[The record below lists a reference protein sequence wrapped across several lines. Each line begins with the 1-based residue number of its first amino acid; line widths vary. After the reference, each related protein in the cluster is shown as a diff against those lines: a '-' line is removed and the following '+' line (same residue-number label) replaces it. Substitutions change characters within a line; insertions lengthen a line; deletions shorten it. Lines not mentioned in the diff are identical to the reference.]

1 MTAFDRIVCEYS
13 LLDPRDR
20 DREFVTRDL
29 GGWGRDRY
37 VITRDGRLIRQA
49 SIRGQDLEP
58 VKDVEWPVE
67 GEIRMVDD
75 DVTAAEDPVEYA
87 VRFTGGRVEWIR
99 RVRME
104 AAESAIPP
112 LDASARG
119 AMVPERMGRP
129 ASPEE
134 FRSSVPRKLELVD
147 GHIPGEQRLVMFLI
161 TTMGL
166 ARVAALVGREG
177 WMAAVED
184 RG

>member
-1 MTAFDRIVCEYS
+1 MTAFDRIVCEYPLS
-13 LLDPRDR
+13 DPRDQ

-37 VITRDGRLIRQA
+37 VITRDGRLIRHA
-49 SIRGQDLEP
+49 SIRPQGLEP

-75 DVTAAEDPVEYA
+75 DVTEAEDPVEYA
-87 VRFTGGRVEWIR
+87 VRFTGGQIDWIR

-104 AAESAIPP
+104 AGESAVPP
-112 LDASARG
+112 SDASARG
-119 AMVPERMGRP
+119 AMIPERMGRH

-134 FRSSVPRKLELVD
+134 FRSSIPRKLELVE
-147 GHIPGEQRLVMFLI
+147 GHIPGEQKLVMFLL

-166 ARVAALVGREG
+166 ARVAALVGRES
-177 WMAAVED
+177 WLAAVAEKD
-184 RG
+184 

>member
-1 MTAFDRIVCEYS
+1 MIGFDRIVCEYPLS
-13 LLDPRDR
+13 DPRDQ

-29 GGWGRDRY
+29 GGWGQEGY
-37 VITRDGRLIRQA
+37 LITRDGRLIRHPPA
-49 SIRGQDLEP
+49 RREGVGL

-75 DVTAAEDPVEYA
+75 DVPEAEAPVEYA

-104 AAESAIPP
+104 AGESAVPP

-119 AMVPERMGRP
+119 AMVPERMGRA
-129 ASPEE
+129 ASPDE
-134 FRSSVPRKLELVD
+134 FRSSIPRQLELVD
-147 GHIPGEQRLVMFLI
+147 GHIPGEQKLVMFLL

-166 ARVAALVGREG
+166 ARVAALVGRES
-177 WMAAVED
+177 WLAAFDDE
-184 RG
+184 G

>member
-1 MTAFDRIVCEYS
+1 VTAFDQVVCEYW
-13 LLDPRDR
+13 LLDPRDQ

-49 SIRGQDLEP
+49 SVTRQSLEP

-75 DVTAAEDPVEYA
+75 DVADAEDPVEYA

-99 RVRME
+99 WVRME
-104 AAESAIPP
+104 AGESAVPP

-134 FRSSVPRKLELVD
+134 FRSSIPRKLALVD
-147 GHIPGEQRLVMFLI
+147 GHIPGEQKLVMFLL

-177 WMAAVED
+177 WLAAVEEE
-184 RG
+184 G

>member
-1 MTAFDRIVCEYS
+1 VTPFDRIVCEYPLS
-13 LLDPRDR
+13 DPRDQ
-20 DREFVTRDL
+20 DREFVTRDF

-37 VITRDGRLIRQA
+37 VITRSGRLIRHALVRRQ
-49 SIRGQDLEP
+49 GLEP

-75 DVTAAEDPVEYA
+75 DVPEAEDPVEYA

-104 AAESAIPP
+104 AGESDIPP
-112 LDASARG
+112 LDASAHG

-134 FRSSVPRKLELVD
+134 FRSSIPEKLELVD
-147 GHIPGEQRLVMFLI
+147 GHIPGEQKLVMFLL

-177 WMAAVED
+177 WRAAVED
-184 RG
+184 EG